1 MKDDKKDDKKSDK
14 KDNRKELTD
23 IQRVIVSLFLKN
35 DMITIPELA
44 RKAGVSESK
53 ISREIKKLRSD
64 LEILKRDGGRKN
76 GHWVIKEH

>member
-1 MKDDKKDDKKSDK
+1 MKDDKKDDKKGDK
-14 KDNRKELTD
+14 KENKKELTD

-53 ISREIKKLRSD
+53 ISREIKKLRKD
-64 LEILKRDGGRKN
+64 LEILKREGGRKN